1 MVEVIGRD
9 TLMTVD
15 IAGQKVRCLIDSDY
29 EVKVSD
35 VIKLTVKPQAIHLFR
50 CSFRSSFSRVGV
62 NNEKKRLIYR
72 MLLKLPLN
80 IIF

>member
-15 IAGQKVRCLIDSDY
+15 IEGQKVRCLIDSDN

-35 VIKLTVKPQAIHLFR
+35 LVKLTVKPQAIHLFDAASGHR
-50 CSFRSSFSRVGV
+50 LVG
-62 NNEKKRLIYR
+62 
-72 MLLKLPLN
+72 
-80 IIF
+80 